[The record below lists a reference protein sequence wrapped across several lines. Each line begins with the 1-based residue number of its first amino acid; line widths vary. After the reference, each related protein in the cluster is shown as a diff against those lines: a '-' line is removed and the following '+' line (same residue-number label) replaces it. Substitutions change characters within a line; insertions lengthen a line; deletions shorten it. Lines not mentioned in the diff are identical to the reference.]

1 MLEVYISEN
10 KFKNKKKP
18 FVFRS
23 RNLQTFT
30 QEDIIDAIAEA
41 GTTFTKA
48 DAAGMFKVFEQV
60 FKRFIERGHA
70 VKLFMGTFRA
80 SASGTAETN
89 SETFKPVIPKDP
101 RTPKKDHNI
110 SLSFEPNEAY
120 SEQLRNIAFKRL
132 GFVKLSRPAITSISS
147 AMINSDTPLIPGDYI
162 NISGRFLKF
171 DFEDNSQGVFFKETD
186 GTKSYKAS
194 NFTKATRVSI
204 TVQIPPELEPG
215 TYTVKIRTQTESAFS
230 QQIITVL

>member
-23 RNLQTFT
+23 RNPQTYT

-48 DAAGMFKVFEQV
+48 DAAGMFKVFEYV
-60 FKRFIERGHA
+60 FKQYIERGDA

-80 SASGTAETN
+80 AASGTAETN

-101 RTPKKDHNI
+101 RTPKRDHNI
-110 SLSFEPNEAY
+110 SLGFEPNEAY
-120 SEQLRNIAFKRL
+120 SEELRNIPFRRL
-132 GFVKLSRPAITSISS
+132 GFVKLCRPVITSISNAQIQS
-147 AMINSDTPLIPGDYI
+147 ESPLAPGDYI
-162 NISGRFLKF
+162 TICGRFLKF
-171 DFEDNSQGVFFKETD
+171 DFSDSRQGVFFKETN
-186 GTKSYKAS
+186 GTKSYKAAR
-194 NFTKATRVSI
+194 FTRATRLVI
-204 TVQIPPELEPG
+204 TVQLPPELTPG
-215 TYTVKIRTQTESAFS
+215 TYSVHIYTQTAPVSS